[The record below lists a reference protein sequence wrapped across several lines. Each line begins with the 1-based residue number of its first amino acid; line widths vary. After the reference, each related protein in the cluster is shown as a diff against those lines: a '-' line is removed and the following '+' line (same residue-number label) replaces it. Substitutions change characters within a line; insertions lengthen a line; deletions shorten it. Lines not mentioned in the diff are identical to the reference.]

1 MTEQI
6 TDVDPSSAALVPVG
20 DEIVPAGGGALVSAS
35 AAPARAAHAHP
46 EPRQYVL
53 IAVVLVVITGMEVAT
68 SYLEGDVNSNLL
80 IAALGMMAAVKFFL
94 VVAWF
99 MHLRTDSKILRRF
112 FLLGLIAAP
121 ILYTIVLLMFH
132 VFNSNV

>member
-1 MTEQI
+1 M
-6 TDVDPSSAALVPVG
+6 TDVTQIDPASSELVPV
-20 DEIVPAGGGALVSAS
+20 DGGALV
-35 AAPARAAHAHP
+35 AAHDEHEHP
-46 EPRQYVL
+46 TPRQYVL
-53 IAVVLVVITGMEVAT
+53 IAVVLVVITAVEIAT

-80 IAALGMMAAVKFFL
+80 IALLVSMAAIKFFL
-94 VVAWF
+94 VVAWY

>member
-1 MTEQI
+1 MTEPI
-6 TDVDPSSAALVPVG
+6 TEVEPTAGELVPV
-20 DEIVPAGGGALVSAS
+20 EGGGAL
-35 AAPARAAHAHP
+35 APRAHAHP
-46 EPRQYVL
+46 EPRQYVM
-53 IAVVLVVITGMEVAT
+53 IAVVLVVITGIEVAT
-68 SYLEGDVNSNLL
+68 SYLEGDVNSNLI
-80 IAALGMMAAVKFFL
+80 IAALGVMAALKFFL

-132 VFNSNV
+132 AFNSNV

>member
-1 MTEQI
+1 M
-6 TDVDPSSAALVPVG
+6 TDVTEVDPTSTELVPADDAV
-20 DEIVPAGGGALVSAS
+20 VPAVPESGALV
-35 AAPARAAHAHP
+35 AAPHGHAHP

-53 IAVVLVVITGMEVAT
+53 IAVVLVVITGFEVAT

-80 IAALGMMAAVKFFL
+80 IAALGVMAAVKFFL

-99 MHLRTDSKILRRF
+99 MHLRTDSKIFRRF

-132 VFNSNV
+132 TFNSNV

>member
-1 MTEQI
+1 MTDQVTE
-6 TDVDPSSAALVPVG
+6 VDPAPAEL
-20 DEIVPAGGGALVSAS
+20 EAGGGAQVPAVAEGGALV
-35 AAPARAAHAHP
+35 AAPHAHAHP

-53 IAVVLVVITGMEVAT
+53 IAVVLVVITGFEVAV

-80 IAALGMMAAVKFFL
+80 IAALAVMAAVKFFL

-99 MHLRTDSKILRRF
+99 MHLRTDSKIFRRF

-121 ILYTIVLLMFH
+121 IVYTIVLLMFH
-132 VFNSNV
+132 TFDSNV

>member
-1 MTEQI
+1 MTDQI
-6 TDVDPSSAALVPVG
+6 TDVDPAPAELEATGAGDALAVP
-20 DEIVPAGGGALVSAS
+20 EGGALAVAGPS
-35 AAPARAAHAHP
+35 AHAHP

-53 IAVVLVVITGMEVAT
+53 IAVVLVVITGFEVAV

-80 IAALGMMAAVKFFL
+80 IVALGVMAAVKFFL
-94 VVAWF
+94 VVSWY
-99 MHLRTDSKILRRF
+99 MHLRTDSKIFRRF

-132 VFNSNV
+132 TFNSNV

>member
-1 MTEQI
+1 MTDQI
-6 TDVDPSSAALVPVG
+6 TDVDPTPAELEAAGAGDALAVP
-20 DEIVPAGGGALVSAS
+20 EGGALAVAG
-35 AAPARAAHAHP
+35 PHAHAHP

-53 IAVVLVVITGMEVAT
+53 IAVVLVVITGFEVAV

-80 IAALGMMAAVKFFL
+80 IVALGVMAAVKFFL
-94 VVAWF
+94 VVSWY
-99 MHLRTDSKILRRF
+99 MHLRTDSKIFRRF

-132 VFNSNV
+132 AFNSNV

>member
-1 MTEQI
+1 MSETTAELESA
-6 TDVDPSSAALVPVG
+6 DVGLVPAV
-20 DEIVPAGGGALVSAS
+20 AGGGAVDLT
-35 AAPARAAHAHP
+35 PAQRAHP
-46 EPRQYVL
+46 EPRQYVM
-53 IAVVLVVITGMEVAT
+53 IAVILVVITGLEVAT

-80 IAALGMMAAVKFFL
+80 IAALGVMAAVKFFL

>member
-1 MTEQI
+1 MTDQVTE
-6 TDVDPSSAALVPVG
+6 VDPAPAELEAG
-20 DEIVPAGGGALVSAS
+20 GAQVPAVADGGALV
-35 AAPARAAHAHP
+35 AAPHGHAHP

-53 IAVVLVVITGMEVAT
+53 IAVVLVVITGFEVAV

-80 IAALGMMAAVKFFL
+80 IAALGVMAAVKFFL

-99 MHLRTDSKILRRF
+99 MHLRTDSKIFRRF

-121 ILYTIVLLMFH
+121 IVYTIVLLMFH
-132 VFNSNV
+132 TFDSNV